1 MKISHCT
8 PSLYGLK
15 VVLNNMFQKIQCFQQ
30 KQCLLLINEMKI
42 RPSIAYSGGV
52 LSWKAKNKPEAKA
65 TSILAIMV
73 KYLHGGL
80 SMMVSITPVHKLDSA
95 Y

>member
-1 MKISHCT
+1 
-8 PSLYGLK
+8 
-15 VVLNNMFQKIQCFQQ
+15 MFQKIQCFQQ

-42 RPSIAYSGGV
+42 RPLIAYSGV
-52 LSWKAKNKPEAKA
+52 LSGMAKNKPEAKA

-73 KYLHGGL
+73 KCLHGGL
-80 SMMVSITPVHKLDSA
+80 SMMMYIMSFRKLDAA